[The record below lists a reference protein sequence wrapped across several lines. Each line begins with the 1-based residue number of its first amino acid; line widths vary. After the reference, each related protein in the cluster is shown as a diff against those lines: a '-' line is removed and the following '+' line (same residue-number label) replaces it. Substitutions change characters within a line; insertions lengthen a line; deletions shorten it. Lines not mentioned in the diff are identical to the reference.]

1 MVDISAHGLVKA
13 FEEGNNIIDGL
24 SLEIVEGERVG
35 LLGKNGAGKTTLF
48 RLIAGEIE
56 SDEGEVTVAPGKKL
70 GLISQIPVYPEGYTT
85 EDVLRAAHEGLYA
98 IKARMDALA
107 ERMAA
112 GESGDVLSE
121 YDTLANDF
129 ERLGGYSMETDRN
142 RVANGLEI
150 PETQRG
156 QLFSTL
162 SGGEKTR
169 ANLARLILE
178 DTDILLLDEPT
189 NHLDMRA
196 VEWLEEYLRKFKGTV
211 LAISHDRY
219 FLDRAVT
226 RVVEINAG
234 KAELYSGNYSF
245 FVTEKRRRELEQLTK
260 YEREQAEAKRLQA
273 SADRLH
279 QWGTGNK
286 ALVKKAFAIE
296 SRIERLVKTDRP
308 KSEKRLRARFGEVEF
323 RGDEALI
330 MRGVKKSFDNRAL
343 FDGIDAEVLGGERIA
358 IIGDNGTGKSTLIKL
373 IMDEEQPDAGV
384 IKRGNA
390 VKFAY
395 LPQIIKF
402 KNPYRSV
409 LDTLI
414 YDGNYPPQ
422 IARNRLGAFKFSG
435 EDVFKQ
441 VRELS
446 GGEQSRLRLC
456 TLMNE
461 EINFLILDE
470 PTNHLDIASREW
482 IEEAVSDYDGTLLF
496 VSHDRYFIDRFATR
510 VWELE
515 NGVFTDFQGTF
526 AEYTAYKAARV
537 EAKQRAAKTD
547 EKPKRPKR
555 DTPRNTQKQIERAE
569 SDIAAL
575 ENKLKDI
582 EAQKELYASD
592 YEKLL
597 ELMSAEETLGRE
609 LESKYEAYFELTS
622 EP

>member
-1 MVDISAHGLVKA
+1 MADISAHNLVKA

-24 SLEIVEGERVG
+24 SLEILEGERVG

-70 GLISQIPVYPEGYTT
+70 GLISQIPVYPEEFTT
-85 EDVLRAAHEGLYA
+85 EDVLRAAHTRLFE

-107 ERMAA
+107 ERMSR
-112 GESGDVLSE
+112 GESGDILGE
-121 YDTLANDF
+121 YDRLANDF
-129 ERLGGYSMETDRN
+129 DRLGGYSMETDRN

-150 PETQRG
+150 PQQQRG
-156 QLFSTL
+156 QLFNTL

-196 VEWLEEYLRKFKGTV
+196 VEWLEDYLRKFKGTV

-226 RVVEINAG
+226 RVVEISNG

-245 FVTEKRRRELEQLTK
+245 FVAEKRRRELEQLKK
-260 YEREQAEAKRLQA
+260 YEREQAEAKRLQT

-279 QWGTGNK
+279 AWGTGNK
-286 ALVKKAFAIE
+286 NLVKKAFAIE
-296 SRIERLVKTDRP
+296 SRIERLVKTERP
-308 KSEKRLRARFGEVEF
+308 KSEKQLRARFGEIEF

-330 MRGVKKSFDNRAL
+330 LRDVKKSFDGKLL
-343 FDGIDAEVLGGERIA
+343 FDGLNAEVLGGERIA
-358 IIGDNGTGKSTLIKL
+358 IIGDNGTGKSTLLTL
-373 IMDEEQPDAGV
+373 IMDEDRPDAGI

-390 VKFAY
+390 VKTAY

-402 KNPYRSV
+402 NNPYRSV

-414 YDGNYPPQ
+414 YDGGYAPQ

-441 VRELS
+441 VCELS

-510 VWELE
+510 VWEL
-515 NGVFTDFQGTF
+515 GSGAFTDFKGTF

-537 EAKQRAAKTD
+537 ETKQRAAKTED
-547 EKPKRPKR
+547 KPKRPKR

-569 SDIAAL
+569 SEIAAL
-575 ENKLKDI
+575 EERLK
-582 EAQKELYASD
+582 ELENQKEQYASD

-597 ELMSAEETLGRE
+597 ELMTDEETLNRE
-609 LESKYEAYFELTS
+609 LEEKYDMYFELTGES
-622 EP
+622 